1 MSQELLVLIAGSATL
16 ALLVLAALVLS
27 DRRRRAHRAR
37 VARALS
43 GHRPDTIPTATKP
56 RQRRSRAARP
66 GDPVGRNLA
75 RLDEALARAG
85 MTVSAGEV
93 LTQIGIAVLAL
104 YAIFVL
110 LLQLPLVQA
119 VAMAVA
125 GPAALLL
132 LVLRFKRARRIAA
145 FTAGLP
151 DALDVFARGLKAG
164 RPVADSLSIVVENA
178 PDPVR
183 GELARCRDQIKM
195 GTTLADAFADLAA
208 RMPTAEAHFF
218 GVATALQSETG
229 GNLIETIE
237 NLSAQLRERRK
248 LKQKARALSSEAR
261 ASAIIL
267 ASLPFA
273 VGLVIF
279 LLNAAYLDPLFSD
292 PRGRAMLITGI
303 CSIALGIFMMVR
315 MGKLDV

>member
-16 ALLVLAALVLS
+16 ALLVLAGLVLS

-110 LLQLPLVQA
+110 LL
-119 VAMAVA
+119 
-125 GPAALLL
+125 
-132 LVLRFKRARRIAA
+132 
-145 FTAGLP
+145 
-151 DALDVFARGLKAG
+151 
-164 RPVADSLSIVVENA
+164 
-178 PDPVR
+178 
-183 GELARCRDQIKM
+183 
-195 GTTLADAFADLAA
+195 
-208 RMPTAEAHFF
+208 
-218 GVATALQSETG
+218 
-229 GNLIETIE
+229 
-237 NLSAQLRERRK
+237 
-248 LKQKARALSSEAR
+248 
-261 ASAIIL
+261 
-267 ASLPFA
+267 
-273 VGLVIF
+273 
-279 LLNAAYLDPLFSD
+279 
-292 PRGRAMLITGI
+292 
-303 CSIALGIFMMVR
+303 
-315 MGKLDV
+315 

>member
-1 MSQELLVLIAGSATL
+1 MSQDLLILIAGFAVL

-27 DRRRRAHRAR
+27 DRRRRALRAR
-37 VARALS
+37 LARALP
-43 GHRPDTIPTATKP
+43 GHEPQAQAPGRKP
-56 RQRRSRAARP
+56 RAPRTRRAQSR
-66 GDPVGRNLA
+66 DPVGRVLA
-75 RLDEALARAG
+75 RLDGALTRAG

-104 YAIFVL
+104 YAF
-110 LLQLPLVQA
+110 
-119 VAMAVA
+119 
-125 GPAALLL
+125 AA
-132 LVLRFKRARRIAA
+132 LVLRLGPVLAVPFCVAVPALILMLVLRVKRGKRMAA

-178 PDPVR
+178 PEPVR
-183 GELARCRDQIKM
+183 GELARCRDQIRM
-195 GTTLADAFADLAA
+195 GSGLADAFADLAV
-208 RMPTAEAHFF
+208 RMPTSEAHFF

-237 NLSAQLRERRK
+237 NLSGQLRERRK

-261 ASAIIL
+261 ASAVIL

-292 PRGRAMLITGI
+292 PRGRAMGITGI
-303 CSIALGIFMMVR
+303 CSIALGIFMMIR